1 MSVNGIKL
9 LSLLVPRGFGK
20 FMKRGDALILLT
32 DLTLKEKL
40 VKPSL
45 VCMEQ
50 RKPARFQL
58 KIKGDFDIEQ
68 VEILLKNRGLN
79 YTQLEGYLIIFKP

>member
-1 MSVNGIKL
+1 
-9 LSLLVPRGFGK
+9 
-20 FMKRGDALILLT
+20 MKRGEALILLT

-50 RKPARFQL
+50 RKPGRFQL

-68 VEILLKNRGLN
+68 IEILLKNRGVSF
-79 YTQLEGYLIIFKP
+79 TQLKDYLIIFKP